1 MSIRSVL
8 AMASLGLAVL
18 VGGRAEAQSFASP
31 LQGGRGGVQEAIPQ
45 PLTDVGIED
54 RPGAEIPLDV
64 PFIQQDGRQVTLGD
78 YLADGKPL
86 VLVPAY
92 YQCPSLCSLV
102 LNGLQKGLDKLAWTA
117 GKEFNVVTL
126 SFDPRDTPEL
136 AKQKRAGYVE
146 AYGRDVG
153 ERGWDFLVGKESDI
167 RRVTDAIGFTYR
179 WDEKQEE
186 YAHASGA
193 FIITPDGRLSRTLYG
208 IAFPPRDM
216 RLAISEASEGKLGSA
231 FERVIL
237 FCFHYDP
244 NAYGYVLAS
253 RRLMSAG
260 GAVTVLVLG
269 IFLLRNWRSENRRS
283 RRPEEAH
290 T

>member
-1 MSIRSVL
+1 MSLRSVL
-8 AMASLGLAVL
+8 VIVAAMAVL
-18 VGGRAEAQSFASP
+18 IAGPSAARAQEHVP
-31 LQGGRGGVQEAIPQ
+31 L
-45 PLTDVGIED
+45 PLKEVGIED

-64 PFIQQDGRQVTLGD
+64 PFLNQDGRKVTLGD

-92 YQCPSLCSLV
+92 FECPMLCSLV
-102 LNGLQKGLDKLAWTA
+102 LNGLQKGLSQLAWTA

-126 SFDPRDTPEL
+126 SFDPRDTSEIA
-136 AKQKRAGYVE
+136 AKKRAGYLE
-146 AYGRDVG
+146 AYGRQVG
-153 ERGWDFLVGKESDI
+153 EKGWDFLVGEESDI
-167 RRVTDAIGFTYR
+167 RRVTDTIGFTYR
-179 WDEKQEE
+179 WEEKQQE

-208 IAFPPRDM
+208 INFPQRDM
-216 RLAISEASEGKLGSA
+216 RLALSEASQGNLGSSV
-231 FERVIL
+231 ERVLL

-244 NAYGYVLAS
+244 SAYGYVLATK
-253 RRLMSAG
+253 RLMSAAG
-260 GAVTVLVLG
+260 VVTIVVLG
-269 IFLLRNWRSENRRS
+269 LFLLRHWRSESRRP